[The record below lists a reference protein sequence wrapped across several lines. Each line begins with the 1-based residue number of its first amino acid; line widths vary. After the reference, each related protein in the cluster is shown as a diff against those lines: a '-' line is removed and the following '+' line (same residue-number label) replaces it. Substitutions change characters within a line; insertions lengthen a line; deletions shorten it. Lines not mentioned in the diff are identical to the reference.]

1 MSTDVLRLTAYL
13 GERKRFAGRFA
24 ADALLD
30 CYEAHEVAT
39 SILLR
44 GMAGFGHK
52 HHLRTDTSLSLS
64 EDLPAVAIAVDS
76 AERIEAV
83 LDETARIAGEGLVTV
98 ERAGL
103 PPDWTGAAKL
113 TVHLGRQDR
122 VDGRPAFVAVCELLQ
137 RRGVDGA
144 SALLGV
150 DGTVRGKRRRARFF
164 ARNAA
169 VPMLL
174 IAAGT
179 ADRIA
184 DAVPEIRAA
193 LPDALCT
200 VQPVEI
206 FPPIAPR
213 DPSDG
218 QWRKLTVYTAES
230 QLHAGRPIHREIVHR
245 LRGSGASGA
254 SGATTVR
261 GIWGFH
267 GSHPPHG
274 DRLFQLGRNVP
285 AVTTV
290 VDSPERILQAYAVIA
305 ELTAEHGVVTSE
317 PLLRLLRTPVPA
329 PHPPAAR

>member
-1 MSTDVLRLTAYL
+1 MSDDVLRLTAYL
-13 GERKRFAGRFA
+13 GERKRVAGQFA

-30 CYEAHEVAT
+30 CYEEHEVAT

-64 EDLPAVAIAVDS
+64 EDLPAVAIAVDV

-83 LDETARIAGEGLVTV
+83 VDDTARIVGAGLVTL

-103 PPDWTGAAKL
+103 PAEWTGAAKL

-122 VDGRPAFVAVCELLQ
+122 IDGRPAFVAVCDLLQ
-137 RRGVDGA
+137 RQGIDGA

-150 DGTVRGKRRRARFF
+150 DGTVRTQRQRARFF

-169 VPMLL
+169 VPMLVV
-174 IAAGT
+174 AVGA

-184 DAVPEIRAA
+184 AA
-193 LPDALCT
+193 LPEFRAVLPGALCT
-200 VQPVEI
+200 VQPVV
-206 FPPIAPR
+206 FGPPIESA
-213 DPSDG
+213 G
-218 QWRKLTVYTAES
+218 VQWQKLTVYTAES
-230 QLHAGRPIHREIVHR
+230 QLHAGRPIHREIVRR

-254 SGATTVR
+254 TTLR
-261 GIWGFH
+261 GVWGFH
-267 GSHPPHG
+267 GDQPPHG
-274 DRLFQLGRNVP
+274 DRLFRLGRNVP
-285 AVTTV
+285 AITSV
-290 VDSPERILQAYAVIA
+290 VDTPDRLAQAYPLIA

-317 PLLRLLRTPVPA
+317 PLLRLLRTPA
-329 PHPPAAR
+329 SAARPRAAR

>member
-13 GERKRFAGRFA
+13 GERKRVAGQFA

-30 CYEAHEVAT
+30 CYEDHEVAT

-64 EDLPAVAIAVDS
+64 EDLPAVAIAVDV

-83 LDETARIAGEGLVTV
+83 LDHTARIVGDGLVTV

-103 PPDWTGAAKL
+103 PSGRTAAAKL

-122 VDGRPAFVAVCELLQ
+122 IDGRPAFVAVCELLQ
-137 RRGVDGA
+137 HQGIDGA

-150 DGTVRGKRRRARFF
+150 DGTVRRQRQRARFF

-169 VPMLL
+169 VPVLVV
-174 IAAGT
+174 AVGA

-184 DAVPEIRAA
+184 GA
-193 LPDALCT
+193 LPAIRTVLPEALCT

-206 FPPIAPR
+206 CPPVASL
-213 DPSDG
+213 DSSGG
-218 QWRKLTVYTAES
+218 QWQKLTVFTAES
-230 QLHAGRPIHREIVHR
+230 QLHAGRPIHREIVRR
-245 LRGSGASGA
+245 LRSSGA
-254 SGATTVR
+254 SGATTLR

-267 GSHPPHG
+267 GNHPPHG

-285 AVTTV
+285 ALTTV
-290 VDSPERILQAYAVIA
+290 IDTTDRIGQAYAVIA

-317 PLLRLLRTPVPA
+317 PLLRLLRTPVSA
-329 PHPPAAR
+329 ARPPAAR